1 MKATRFLL
9 GALLLL
15 LCGTVL
21 QAQPSLVP
29 KPAQATWGKGKFTI
43 QPQTTIAYGDK
54 ALQPAAD
61 YLASSLQRL
70 TGVRPK
76 TQRGGKGDILLQID
90 RKGVKGEGA
99 YRLNVE
105 KARITVKGHDYG
117 AITSAI
123 ATLRQITEGKE
134 VATCQISDA
143 PRFGWR
149 GFHLDCS
156 RHFFSVA
163 EVEEAIDLMALYK
176 LNRFHWHLT
185 DDQGWR
191 IEIKKYP
198 LLTERGAWRK
208 PNGQDASC
216 LYQAKKED
224 NPDLLLPSDRWR
236 TTAEGDSLYGGFYTQ
251 DQIREVVS
259 YAAARGISIVPEID
273 MPGHCLSAI
282 ANYEGLSCFDQV
294 GWGKVFTS
302 PLCPGK
308 DAALE
313 FCRNVWSE
321 VIALFP
327 YKYVHI
333 GGDEVEKDNWRKCA
347 DCQRR
352 IAQQGLKGVEELQSW
367 FIHEMERFFNAKGRR
382 MIGWDEI
389 IEGGLSKTSTV
400 MWWRNWAPQSV
411 PEATAHG
418 NDVIYTPATPFYFS
432 QNEEK
437 ISMRQVYDYDLA
449 PASLSA
455 AQRAHII
462 GVQANLWAEGIPSR
476 SRMLYMYFPRIL
488 ALAELAWTQ
497 PAQKDYDDFY
507 GRLRQQLSML
517 NRLGVP
523 YRIPSLDG
531 FHNVNAFTDKGTLTV
546 ECQDPQAVIRYTT
559 DGTFP
564 NAESPRYV
572 GPITVDQTT
581 PFTLRTF
588 TPEGR
593 ADEMVQAD
601 FVKQGLLPA
610 LQNVPALNPGVK
622 TDWYDFPGVT
632 CRLITTAPFN
642 GSYTTP
648 DVVIPEACK
657 GNIGLITKGYIL
669 IPEDGVYTFAL
680 LSDDGSWLK
689 IDGNMVVDNDREQSP
704 HEMVC
709 QQALAKGY
717 HYLEVRYFDHNGGVL
732 RLNVL
737 DPQGKRL
744 NPQTIFFHAAEN

>member
-327 YKYVHI
+327 YEYVHI

-400 MWWRNWAPQSV
+400 MWWRNWAPSRCPRPRLMATMSSTRRPHRSISHKTRRRV
-411 PEATAHG
+411 PCARSMTTILPRPVSRQHNGRISSACRPTSGPKASRHDPECSTCTSRASWRSPNWPGRSPRRRTTTTSTVACASSSRCSTAWACP
-418 NDVIYTPATPFYFS
+418 T
-432 QNEEK
+432 
-437 ISMRQVYDYDLA
+437 
-449 PASLSA
+449 ASPRST
-455 AQRAHII
+455 
-462 GVQANLWAEGIPSR
+462 VSTTSTPSR
-476 SRMLYMYFPRIL
+476 
-488 ALAELAWTQ
+488 T
-497 PAQKDYDDFY
+497 
-507 GRLRQQLSML
+507 
-517 NRLGVP
+517 
-523 YRIPSLDG
+523 
-531 FHNVNAFTDKGTLTV
+531 
-546 ECQDPQAVIRYTT
+546 
-559 DGTFP
+559 
-564 NAESPRYV
+564 
-572 GPITVDQTT
+572 
-581 PFTLRTF
+581 
-588 TPEGR
+588 R
-593 ADEMVQAD
+593 A
-601 FVKQGLLPA
+601 
-610 LQNVPALNPGVK
+610 
-622 TDWYDFPGVT
+622 
-632 CRLITTAPFN
+632 R
-642 GSYTTP
+642 
-648 DVVIPEACK
+648 
-657 GNIGLITKGYIL
+657 
-669 IPEDGVYTFAL
+669 
-680 LSDDGSWLK
+680 
-689 IDGNMVVDNDREQSP
+689 
-704 HEMVC
+704 
-709 QQALAKGY
+709 
-717 HYLEVRYFDHNGGVL
+717 
-732 RLNVL
+732 
-737 DPQGKRL
+737 
-744 NPQTIFFHAAEN
+744 

>member
-15 LCGTVL
+15 FCGTVL

-70 TGVRPK
+70 TGVRPQ

-99 YRLNVE
+99 YRLTVE

-117 AITSAI
+117 GITSAI

-302 PLCPGK
+302 PL
-308 DAALE
+308 
-313 FCRNVWSE
+313 
-321 VIALFP
+321 
-327 YKYVHI
+327 
-333 GGDEVEKDNWRKCA
+333 
-347 DCQRR
+347 
-352 IAQQGLKGVEELQSW
+352 
-367 FIHEMERFFNAKGRR
+367 
-382 MIGWDEI
+382 
-389 IEGGLSKTSTV
+389 
-400 MWWRNWAPQSV
+400 
-411 PEATAHG
+411 
-418 NDVIYTPATPFYFS
+418 
-432 QNEEK
+432 
-437 ISMRQVYDYDLA
+437 
-449 PASLSA
+449 
-455 AQRAHII
+455 
-462 GVQANLWAEGIPSR
+462 
-476 SRMLYMYFPRIL
+476 
-488 ALAELAWTQ
+488 
-497 PAQKDYDDFY
+497 
-507 GRLRQQLSML
+507 
-517 NRLGVP
+517 
-523 YRIPSLDG
+523 
-531 FHNVNAFTDKGTLTV
+531 
-546 ECQDPQAVIRYTT
+546 
-559 DGTFP
+559 
-564 NAESPRYV
+564 
-572 GPITVDQTT
+572 
-581 PFTLRTF
+581 
-588 TPEGR
+588 
-593 ADEMVQAD
+593 
-601 FVKQGLLPA
+601 
-610 LQNVPALNPGVK
+610 
-622 TDWYDFPGVT
+622 
-632 CRLITTAPFN
+632 
-642 GSYTTP
+642 
-648 DVVIPEACK
+648 
-657 GNIGLITKGYIL
+657 
-669 IPEDGVYTFAL
+669 
-680 LSDDGSWLK
+680 
-689 IDGNMVVDNDREQSP
+689 
-704 HEMVC
+704 
-709 QQALAKGY
+709 
-717 HYLEVRYFDHNGGVL
+717 
-732 RLNVL
+732 
-737 DPQGKRL
+737 
-744 NPQTIFFHAAEN
+744 